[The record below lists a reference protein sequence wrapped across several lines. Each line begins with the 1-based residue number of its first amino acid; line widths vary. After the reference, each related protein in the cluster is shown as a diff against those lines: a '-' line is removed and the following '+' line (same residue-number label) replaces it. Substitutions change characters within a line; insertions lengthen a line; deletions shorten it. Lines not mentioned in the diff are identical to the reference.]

1 MPITADYP
9 HHADTAEPVTMT
21 APQIWAVANRVR
33 RQVHADLAERAID
46 VGAIVDGASGFSING
61 IAFDAFW
68 DLDHA
73 VANEAGDEVMG
84 TTEYDPADPTSI
96 MVSIN
101 GPVLAGRDDLL
112 RSTAAHELGHV
123 VFEAPAW
130 IAKAT
135 GQVSVSY
142 CAEGS
147 TMGRLAELPV
157 SRRTNLTAHE
167 IREARANE
175 FMGGFLVPPQL
186 AKVDLLR
193 IAKRSRMKPSPRPS
207 AILQGPAFDAEAIDG
222 SAGEDLLFELAER
235 YRVSEAFIR
244 VRLSRYDLLRT
255 EFSHGR

>member
-9 HHADTAEPVTMT
+9 HSPDTAEPTAMT

-33 RQVHADLAERAID
+33 RQIHADVADRAID
-46 VGAIVDGASGFSING
+46 LGALIDGASDFGVNG
-61 IAFDAFW
+61 IAFAAFW

-73 VANEAGDEVMG
+73 VVNEAGAEVMG
-84 TTEYDPADPTSI
+84 TTEYDPADATSI

-101 GPVLAGRDDLL
+101 GPALDGRDDLM
-112 RSTAAHELGHV
+112 RSTVAHELGHV
-123 VFEAPAW
+123 IFEAPAW
-130 IAKAT
+130 IARAT
-135 GQVSVSY
+135 GQVSAGY
-142 CAEGS
+142 CEEGQ
-147 TMGRLAELPV
+147 TCGRLAELPV

-167 IREARANE
+167 LREARANE

-193 IAKRSRMKPSPRPS
+193 IAKRGRLRPSPRPS

-235 YRVSEAFIR
+235 YRVSEAFVR

>member
-1 MPITADYP
+1 MPITAAYP
-9 HHADTAEPVTMT
+9 HHTDTAEPRSLT
-21 APQIWAVANRVR
+21 APQIWAVANHI
-33 RQVHADLAERAID
+33 RQQLHPDLGERAID
-46 VGAIVDGASGFSING
+46 VAAIVDGASVFQING

-68 DLDHA
+68 DLDHG
-73 VANEAGDEVMG
+73 VLNEAGDEVMG

-96 MVSIN
+96 MVSVN
-101 GPVLAGRDDLL
+101 GPVLDGRDDLL
-112 RSTAAHELGHV
+112 RSTLAHELGHV

-135 GQVSVSY
+135 GQVSASY
-142 CAEGS
+142 CEEGVA
-147 TMGRLAELPV
+147 MGRLAELPV
-157 SRRTNLTAHE
+157 TRRTNITAHE
-167 IREARANE
+167 LREARANE

-193 IAKRSRMKPSPRPS
+193 IAKRARMRPS
-207 AILQGPAFDAEAIDG
+207 ARPSTVLQGPAFDADAVDG

-255 EFSHGR
+255 EFPHGR